1 MYYELY
7 IDVFFLEN
15 FMMDA
20 LLLMLTGRMI
30 RCQAGKGRIF
40 FGAALGAF
48 LTCAAVLIPVPYLL
62 IRLILF
68 YGGINLL
75 MLKVCFQTG
84 WDRTLLFAWIFL
96 YVSGF
101 LLGGALGMVRPY
113 TGNQG
118 LFFFLAFFFYLILSK
133 IWDLLEARLQTEEYR
148 CRVILRVKERKLET
162 EALID
167 SGNRLRE
174 PGSGRPVHIIGRKA
188 ARVLWQ
194 DVPLRS
200 LHYISYHSVGKE
212 GGVMPLL
219 EADRMEIHKKKGN
232 KTQDIII
239 ERPVVAVCDE
249 EKVTEEYDM
258 ILNLN
263 I

>member
-40 FGAALGAF
+40 LGAALGAF
-48 LTCAAVLIPVPYLL
+48 LTCGAVLIPVPYLL

-101 LLGGALGMVRPY
+101 LLG
-113 TGNQG
+113 
-118 LFFFLAFFFYLILSK
+118 
-133 IWDLLEARLQTEEYR
+133 
-148 CRVILRVKERKLET
+148 
-162 EALID
+162 
-167 SGNRLRE
+167 
-174 PGSGRPVHIIGRKA
+174 
-188 ARVLWQ
+188 
-194 DVPLRS
+194 
-200 LHYISYHSVGKE
+200 
-212 GGVMPLL
+212 
-219 EADRMEIHKKKGN
+219 
-232 KTQDIII
+232 
-239 ERPVVAVCDE
+239 
-249 EKVTEEYDM
+249 
-258 ILNLN
+258 
-263 I
+263 

>member
-48 LTCAAVLIPVPYLL
+48 LTCVAVLIPVPYLL

-84 WDRTLLFAWIFL
+84 WDRTLLFAWIFPL
-96 YVSGF
+96 CQWFPAGRSPGNGPAVYGKPGAVFLSGVF
-101 LLGGALGMVRPY
+101 LLSDLVEDLGPSGSPSADGRIPVP
-113 TGNQG
+113 GDPPG
-118 LFFFLAFFFYLILSK
+118 KGKKA
-133 IWDLLEARLQTEEYR
+133 
-148 CRVILRVKERKLET
+148 
-162 EALID
+162 
-167 SGNRLRE
+167 GNR
-174 PGSGRPVHIIGRKA
+174 GSHR
-188 ARVLWQ
+188 
-194 DVPLRS
+194 
-200 LHYISYHSVGKE
+200 
-212 GGVMPLL
+212 
-219 EADRMEIHKKKGN
+219 
-232 KTQDIII
+232 
-239 ERPVVAVCDE
+239 
-249 EKVTEEYDM
+249 
-258 ILNLN
+258 
-263 I
+263 